1 MDDLVLICPDRRWKA
16 VLEVFLE
23 RSKHLGIRDISSQVH
38 CLGAGGSK
46 TLLTQ
51 AAVIAEQ
58 QAQNYNHCLILV
70 DADRAGDERDPTAIE
85 GHIRENMMQSW
96 DGRAAAIVASSSL
109 EAWLLEAHRVFAR
122 VPGLRGVDVRQWFS
136 ESGLWPTDEAQPDQ
150 ARHAME
156 RLFDAHGVRMSA
168 ASYRMIATAYPFR
181 FDRIENPS
189 LRRFILR
196 LRDWFSA

>member
-16 VLEVFLE
+16 VLEAFLE
-23 RSKHLGIRDISSQVH
+23 RSKHLGIRDISSQVY

-46 TLLTQ
+46 TLLAQ
-51 AAVIAEQ
+51 AAAIAEQ
-58 QAQNYNHCLILV
+58 QVQNFNHCLILL
-70 DADRAGDERDPTAIE
+70 DADRAGDERDPIE
-85 GHIRENMMQSW
+85 VEASVREVMGSSW
-96 DGRAAAIVASSSL
+96 EGRASAIVASPSL

-122 VPGLRGVDVRQWFS
+122 VPGLRGVDVRQWLS
-136 ESGLWPTDEAQPDQ
+136 ESGLWPMDEAQPDQ

-156 RLFDAHGVRMSA
+156 RLFDAHDARMSA
-168 ASYRMIATAYPFR
+168 ASYRMIAAAYPFR

-189 LRRFILR
+189 IRRFIHT